1 MAEDKNKTEEK
12 STENSVDIKAS
23 SQSVNQENGVEN
35 NLELILGEKGYEYYL
50 NNKKKVTFYSIAV
63 LAIILGALAYKLI
76 YIQMVVEPKEEEAI
90 EKLWQAESKAF
101 DEQDWESAI
110 NGDSLGFFKGFKQ
123 ISKKYSGQNAGK
135 IAQYNLG
142 ISLLNNKNYENA
154 IVELK
159 KVSFQDELLGTIS
172 QGAIGD
178 AYLQLGAVSDAFVY
192 YQKAYQRKD
201 NDLTTPLYLMRA
213 ALCLEIEENYSKAI
227 ELYEM
232 VYKNYPSTK
241 DAVRAEKYAE
251 SLKLGNPVYMFDR
264 SNGE

>member
-1 MAEDKNKTEEK
+1 MAEDKNKTEDK

-35 NLELILGEKGYEYYL
+35 NLELILGEKSYEYYL

-192 YQKAYQRKD
+192 YQKAYQRKE

-213 ALCLEIEENYSKAI
+213 AMCLEIEENYSKAI

-232 VYKNYPSTK
+232 VYKNYPSSK

>member
-35 NLELILGEKGYEYYL
+35 NLELILGEKSYEYYL

-192 YQKAYQRKD
+192 YQKAYQRKE

-213 ALCLEIEENYSKAI
+213 AMCLEIEENYSKAI

-232 VYKNYPSTK
+232 VYKNYPSSK

>member
-1 MAEDKNKTEEK
+1 MAEDKNKTEDK

-35 NLELILGEKGYEYYL
+35 NLELILGEKSYEYYL

-192 YQKAYQRKD
+192 YEKAYQRKE

-213 ALCLEIEENYSKAI
+213 AMCLEIEENYSKAI

-232 VYKNYPSTK
+232 VYKNYPSSK

-251 SLKLGNPVYMFDR
+251 SLKLGNPVYIFDR

>member
-192 YQKAYQRKD
+192 YEKAYQRKE

-213 ALCLEIEENYSKAI
+213 AMCLEIEENYSKAI

-232 VYKNYPSTK
+232 VYKNYPSSK

>member
-1 MAEDKNKTEEK
+1 MAEDKNKTEDK

-192 YQKAYQRKD
+192 YQKAYQRKE

-213 ALCLEIEENYSKAI
+213 AMCLEIEENYSKAI

-232 VYKNYPSTK
+232 VYKNYPSSK

>member
-1 MAEDKNKTEEK
+1 MAEDKNKTEDI
-12 STENSVDIKAS
+12 STENSVDIKAV

-192 YQKAYQRKD
+192 YQKAYQRKE

-213 ALCLEIEENYSKAI
+213 AMCLEIEENYSKAI

-232 VYKNYPSTK
+232 VYKNYPSSK

>member
-1 MAEDKNKTEEK
+1 MAEDKNKTKEK

-192 YQKAYQRKD
+192 YQKAYQRKE

-213 ALCLEIEENYSKAI
+213 AMCLEIEENYSKAI

-232 VYKNYPSTK
+232 VYKNYPSSK

-264 SNGE
+264 SNDE

>member
-1 MAEDKNKTEEK
+1 MAEDKNKTEDK

-192 YQKAYQRKD
+192 YEKAYQRKE

-213 ALCLEIEENYSKAI
+213 AMCLEIEENYSKAI

-232 VYKNYPSTK
+232 VYKNYPSSK

>member
-1 MAEDKNKTEEK
+1 MAEDKNKTKEK

-35 NLELILGEKGYEYYL
+35 NLELILGEKSYEYYL

-76 YIQMVVEPKEEEAI
+76 YIQMVVEPKQEEAI

-192 YQKAYQRKD
+192 YQKAYQRKE

-213 ALCLEIEENYSKAI
+213 AMCLEIEENYSKAI

-232 VYKNYPSTK
+232 VYKNYPSSK

>member
-1 MAEDKNKTEEK
+1 MAEDKNKTEDK
-12 STENSVDIKAS
+12 STENSVDIKAV

-178 AYLQLGAVSDAFVY
+178 AYLQLGAVSDALVY
-192 YQKAYQRKD
+192 YQKAYQRKE

-232 VYKNYPSTK
+232 VYKNYPSSK

>member
-1 MAEDKNKTEEK
+1 MAEDKNKTKEK

-35 NLELILGEKGYEYYL
+35 NLELILGEKSYEYYL

-76 YIQMVVEPKEEEAI
+76 YIQMVIEPKEEEAI

-192 YQKAYQRKD
+192 YEKAYQRKE

-213 ALCLEIEENYSKAI
+213 AMCLEIEENYSKAI

-232 VYKNYPSTK
+232 VYKNYPSSK

>member
-1 MAEDKNKTEEK
+1 MAEDKNKTEDI

-76 YIQMVVEPKEEEAI
+76 YIQMVIEPKEEEAI

-192 YQKAYQRKD
+192 YQKAYQRKE

-213 ALCLEIEENYSKAI
+213 AMCLEIEENYSKAI

-232 VYKNYPSTK
+232 VYKNYPSSK

>member
-1 MAEDKNKTEEK
+1 MAEDKNKTEDK

-35 NLELILGEKGYEYYL
+35 NLELILGEKSYEYYL

-192 YQKAYQRKD
+192 YEKAYQRKE

-213 ALCLEIEENYSKAI
+213 AMCLEIEENYSKAI

-232 VYKNYPSTK
+232 VYKNYPSSK

>member
-1 MAEDKNKTEEK
+1 MAEDKNKTEDK

-192 YQKAYQRKD
+192 YEKAYQRKE

-213 ALCLEIEENYSKAI
+213 AMCLEIEENYSKAI

-232 VYKNYPSTK
+232 VYKNYPSSK

-251 SLKLGNPVYMFDR
+251 SLKLGNPVYIFDR

>member
-1 MAEDKNKTEEK
+1 MAENKSKTDDKTTEK
-12 STENSVDIKAS
+12 SVDNKPSSENIT
-23 SQSVNQENGVEN
+23 QENVVEN
-35 NLELILGEKGYEYYL
+35 NIELILGEKGYEYYI
-50 NNKKKVTFYSIAV
+50 NNKKKVTFYSVAV
-63 LAIILGALAYKLI
+63 LAILLAVLAYKLI
-76 YIQMVVEPKEEEAI
+76 YVQMIVEPKEEEAT

-135 IAQYNLG
+135 IAHYNLG
-142 ISLLNNKNYENA
+142 ISLLNNKEYENA
-154 IVELK
+154 IIELK
-159 KVSFQDELLGTIS
+159 KVDFQDELLGTIS

-178 AYLQLGAVSDAFVY
+178 AYMQLGAVSDAFVY
-192 YQKAYQRKD
+192 YERAYQRKE
-201 NDLTTPLYLMRA
+201 NELTTPLYLMRA

-232 VYKNYPSTK
+232 VYKNYPSSK
-241 DAVRAEKYAE
+241 DALRAEKYAE
-251 SLKLGNPVYMFDR
+251 SLKLGNPVYKFDM

>member
-23 SQSVNQENGVEN
+23 SQSVYQENGVEN

-192 YQKAYQRKD
+192 YEKAYQRKE

-213 ALCLEIEENYSKAI
+213 AMCLEIEENYSKAI

-251 SLKLGNPVYMFDR
+251 SLKLGNPVYIFDR

>member
-192 YQKAYQRKD
+192 YQKAYQRKE

>member
-23 SQSVNQENGVEN
+23 SQSVYQENGVEN

-192 YQKAYQRKD
+192 YEKAYQRKE

-213 ALCLEIEENYSKAI
+213 AMCLEIEENYSKAI

-232 VYKNYPSTK
+232 VYKNYPSSK

>member
-192 YQKAYQRKD
+192 YQKAYQRKE

-232 VYKNYPSTK
+232 VYKNYPSSK

>member
-192 YQKAYQRKD
+192 YQKAYQRKE

-213 ALCLEIEENYSKAI
+213 AMCLEIEENYSKAI

-232 VYKNYPSTK
+232 VYKNYPSSK

>member
-1 MAEDKNKTEEK
+1 MAEDKNKTEDK

-192 YQKAYQRKD
+192 YEKAYQRKE

-213 ALCLEIEENYSKAI
+213 AMCLEIEENYSKAI

-232 VYKNYPSTK
+232 VYKNYPSSK

-264 SNGE
+264 SNDE